1 MVRRYA
7 LALLLVGLA
16 LAATLLVHQLFSYPF
31 LFLFFAA
38 VILSAWQGGT
48 GAGLFAVLLSTV
60 AVEYFFLPPFF
71 SFTIRPADVAYLMA
85 FTASALAGSWVSSA
99 QREDREALRRA
110 HNELELRVAERT
122 AELQQANTE
131 LRDRQRQLRL
141 LTEVIP
147 QQIWSAA
154 PDGAIDYCNQRLLDY
169 VGRMIDATRGE
180 LFVSTLH
187 ADDRENFRDCWQK
200 SLAGGRPLEGEW
212 RIRGADGQYRW
223 FFTRAV
229 PLRGASGEIVRWYG
243 TSTDIEERKRS
254 EQALMTMQGEIS
266 HLSRVLTMGEL
277 ATSIAHEVNQPLAA
291 VVTYGHACL
300 EWLAQDPPNLEEA
313 RHTAERI
320 IKDGSRA
327 GAVIGRM
334 RALVKK
340 EPAAKGRID
349 FNELARDLLTFLHD
363 EAMRHGITVLTE
375 YAAILPPVE
384 GDRVQL
390 QQVLL
395 NLIVNSMDALRRSAE
410 HGREILLATAANGTD
425 KIAVRVEDSGAGLR
439 ADDAEKIFAP
449 FFTTKPQG
457 IGMGLAMS
465 RSIVESH
472 GGRLWAAP
480 RPAGGV
486 VFQFTLPALP
496 IEPHE

>member
-1 MVRRYA
+1 MGRWRLTAGVTSLSGEVSIGWPRNVAQRYG

-48 GAGLFAVLLSTV
+48 AAGLFAVLLSTV

-122 AELQQANTE
+122 AELQQANSE

-154 PDGAIDYCNQRLLDY
+154 PDGSIDYCNQRLLDY
-169 VGRMIDATRGE
+169 VGRAVDAIRGE
-180 LFVSTLH
+180 LFLTTLH
-187 ADDRENFRDCWQK
+187 ADDRGEFRSSWKQ
-200 SLAGGRPLEGEW
+200 SLASGMPLEGEW
-212 RIRGADGQYRW
+212 RIRGADGLYRW

-229 PLRGASGEIVRWYG
+229 PLRGTSGQIVRWYG

-277 ATSIAHEVNQPLAA
+277 A
-291 VVTYGHACL
+291 
-300 EWLAQDPPNLEEA
+300 QDPPNLEEA

-320 IKDGSRA
+320 IQDGSRA
-327 GAVIGRM
+327 GAVIGRI

-340 EPAAKGRID
+340 EPRSRGTLD
-349 FNELARDLLTFLHD
+349 CNELARDLLTFLHD
-363 EAMRHGITVLTE
+363 EATRHGIGMRTDFDPN
-375 YAAILPPVE
+375 LPPVE

-395 NLIVNSMDALRRSAE
+395 NLVVNSMEALRRPAD
-410 HGREILLATAANGTD
+410 GPREILLATARHGAD
-425 KIAVRVEDSGAGLR
+425 QIAVRVEDSGTGLSA
-439 ADDAEKIFAP
+439 ADTERIFEP

-457 IGMGLAMS
+457 IGMGLAIS
-465 RSIVESH
+465 RSIIESH
-472 GGRLWAAP
+472 GGRLWAKP
-480 RPAGGV
+480 RPAGGAIL
-486 VFQFTLPALP
+486 QFTLPALP
-496 IEPHE
+496 CEPHD